1 MGKSGSS
8 GSGVRDGAPVAGIR
22 ENGLSWT
29 LFGTAVASGS
39 IITPSGNLFHVTG
52 TTSITSISGT
62 AVTAGTEITLI
73 FDGRLTVSNGS
84 NLRLASDF
92 TTTPTDTLT
101 LKWDGSN
108 WFEQSRSTRIV
119 TVATVETGMPANTDF
134 IGELTASNNT
144 VTYTFTGR
152 YVSHPI
158 CVANDESTVGNGI
171 RVTYSGTTSV
181 TFTTPGASDALSY
194 MCFKRN

>member
-1 MGKSGSS
+1 MQIQGGLPTGSGTPGAIEFWMGKSGSS

-73 FDGRLTVSNGS
+73 FDERLTVSNGS

-108 WFEQSRSTRIV
+108 WFEQSRSTRI
-119 TVATVETGMPANTDF
+119 
-134 IGELTASNNT
+134 

>member
-1 MGKSGSS
+1 
-8 GSGVRDGAPVAGIR
+8 VRDGAPVAGIR

-29 LFGTAVASGS
+29 LFGAAVASGS

-52 TTSITSISGT
+52 TTRITSISGT
-62 AVTAGTEITLI
+62 GVTAGTEITLI
-73 FDGRLTVSNGS
+73 FDGTLTITNGS

-92 TTTPTDTLT
+92 TTAPTSTLT

-108 WFEQSRSTRIV
+108 WYEQGRSAQI
-119 TVATVETGMPANTDF
+119 ATVTTVGAGMPSNTDF
-134 IGELTASNNT
+134 VGELTAFNNT

-158 CVANDESTVGNGI
+158 CVASDETTGGSGI
-171 RVTYSGTTSV
+171 RVTYSGATSV
-181 TFTTPGASDALSY
+181 TFSTPGASDVLSY
-194 MCFKRN
+194 VCFKRN